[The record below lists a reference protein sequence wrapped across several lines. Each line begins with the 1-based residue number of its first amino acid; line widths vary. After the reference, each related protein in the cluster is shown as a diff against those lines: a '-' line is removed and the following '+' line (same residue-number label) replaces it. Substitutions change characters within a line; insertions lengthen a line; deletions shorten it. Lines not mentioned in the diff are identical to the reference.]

1 MNKKVFKMDMYQ
13 KREMRK
19 INEDKKS
26 LQSTSINWFPGH
38 MAKTRRQ
45 IAEDLK
51 MIDVVVEILDARI
64 PMSSQNP
71 DIRQITQNKKKI
83 IVLNKY
89 DLSDKNKTERWIEY
103 FTQKGQKVVL
113 ADSLTGKGVNETVR
127 QIQKVMEEDMQ
138 KMADKGRIGRKIRVM
153 IVGIPNVGKS
163 SFINRIAKK
172 NISRSRK

>member
-1 MNKKVFKMDMYQ
+1 MDMYQ

-45 IAEDLK
+45 ITEDLK

-64 PMSSQNP
+64 PNSSQNP

-83 IVLNKY
+83 IILNK
-89 DLSDKNKTERWIEY
+89 
-103 FTQKGQKVVL
+103 
-113 ADSLTGKGVNETVR
+113 
-127 QIQKVMEEDMQ
+127 
-138 KMADKGRIGRKIRVM
+138 
-153 IVGIPNVGKS
+153 
-163 SFINRIAKK
+163 
-172 NISRSRK
+172 